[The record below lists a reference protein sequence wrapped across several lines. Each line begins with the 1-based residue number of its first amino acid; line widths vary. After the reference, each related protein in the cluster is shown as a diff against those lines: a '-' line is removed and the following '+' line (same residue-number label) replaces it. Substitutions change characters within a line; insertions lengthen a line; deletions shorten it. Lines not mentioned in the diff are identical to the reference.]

1 MQRMIRSVEI
11 TDIDLVRK
19 ALVKAMLVLRMMPL
33 SYQDRPSPLRSQW
46 PEFNRGQEQAGGV
59 MRRPVRANA
68 TPQQIAMM
76 EYWLDLM
83 LMLDDDSRRIV
94 MARACRI
101 TWRRLEEMDGRSHTT
116 LRKVERR
123 GLEVLAL
130 HKKGGA
136 G

>member
-46 PEFNRGQEQAGGV
+46 PEFNRGQEQAGGA
-59 MRRPVRANA
+59 MRRHVRANA
-68 TPQQIAMM
+68 TPQQIGMM

-101 TWRRLEEMDGRSHTT
+101 TWRRLEEMDGRSHTAM
-116 LRKVERR
+116 RKVERR

>member
-1 MQRMIRSVEI
+1 
-11 TDIDLVRK
+11 
-19 ALVKAMLVLRMMPL
+19 
-33 SYQDRPSPLRSQW
+33 
-46 PEFNRGQEQAGGV
+46 
-59 MRRPVRANA
+59 MRRPVRAKA
-68 TPQQIAMM
+68 TPQKIAMM

-83 LMLDDDSRRIV
+83 LMLDDDCRRIV

>member
-59 MRRPVRANA
+59 MRRPILAKA